1 MAWKRWRNA
10 GVALGLTLALGGC
23 QSLPIPMPDHVP
35 LISCT
40 ICSVDHDGTYTHADT
55 DGLLVYG
62 LTITGTGNGEIEG
75 RTDWFLQPKD
85 GGFPSRQSI
94 ELPDNMVAGRH
105 YLVVRRVPVGVWSLD
120 DIRWNT
126 DTAHGH
132 TPLMGGRALAVKV
145 AAGTVTYAGDLV
157 VAVAPARAGGQ
168 NDNARAGGQNDNHG
182 HSRLS
187 VGGDARMARAELAFY
202 PGLTAPLTVSPLHDM
217 RGKPKSRAR

>member
-1 MAWKRWRNA
+1 MTRRKWKGL
-10 GVALGLTLALGGC
+10 GVALGLALALGGC
-23 QSLPIPMPDHVP
+23 QSLPIPLPDHVP

-40 ICSVDHDGTYTHADT
+40 ICTVDHDGTYTHADT

-62 LTITGTGNGEIEG
+62 LTITGTGSGKIEG
-75 RTDWFLQPKD
+75 RADWFLQPKD

-157 VAVAPARAGGQ
+157 VAVA
-168 NDNARAGGQNDNHG
+168 DG
-182 HSRLS
+182 HSRLG

-202 PGLTAPLTVSPLHDM
+202 PGLTAPLTVAILHDL